1 MIVRILSGDH
11 KETVLACAST
21 CGIDA
26 TSEGFS
32 AFKEMSGAEFRQEMA
47 GRMKKVRSEE
57 DPTHMT
63 YVFNSNA
70 DEKYFSTTVANTII
84 MHRA

>member
-1 MIVRILSGDH
+1 
-11 KETVLACAST
+11 
-21 CGIDA
+21 
-26 TSEGFS
+26 
-32 AFKEMSGAEFRQEMA
+32 MSGAEFRQEMA